1 MRVNYGKGFSGCVAC
16 WRSIIARPIVANILL
31 WRNRPGDDS
40 LAVVVGNPNTHVTH
54 GLGRGWQWLLGPCC
68 SPVCCVYFTFRSNI
82 WIIVCGNNGSVS
94 SDGGRASSRRT
105 MSLETLLEAA
115 RYVELQEAQ
124 RLQQSSSS
132 LSSLARGTAGMF
144 QVAVITLKCALISE
158 MLGIPF
164 VYVC

>member
-54 GLGRGWQWLLGPCC
+54 GQGRGWQWLLGPCC

-132 LSSLARGTAGMF
+132 VSSLARGTAGMF
-144 QVAVITLKCALISE
+144 QVAVIPWNVL
-158 MLGIPF
+158 
-164 VYVC
+164 